1 MNLEIFMCKAY
12 QKMVDSRLL
21 IPNLHDR
28 LSYHF
33 SSSSSIYCS
42 LSSAL
47 QTKNGGA
54 YTLHFPLL
62 RIKIISLLSLAF
74 WVSFLLPRPTP

>member
-12 QKMVDSRLL
+12 QKMEDNRLL
-21 IPNLHDR
+21 IPNLCDL

-33 SSSSSIYCS
+33 GSSIYCS
-42 LSSAL
+42 LA
-47 QTKNGGA
+47 TENGGA

-74 WVSFLLPRPTP
+74 WVNLLPRPTP